1 MTLARLVLV
10 ALALAGLAAGR
21 VAAQAAVPGSW
32 VLHVGTTG
40 GFGGAG
46 LGSVAITS
54 QGQVTC
60 SASPTPCGGRIS
72 LEALRPLVDAVG
84 QALLVPWVASTGV
97 CHDCYVTRITL
108 RHSPPDGT
116 ETIYA
121 ASWDQTTQGSVSSE
135 LKRVYDLAMGA
146 RR

>member
-10 ALALAGLAAGR
+10 ALALAGLAADR
-21 VAAQAAVPGSW
+21 VAAQAVMPGSW
-32 VLHVGTTG
+32 VLQVDTTG

-46 LGSVAITS
+46 LGGVMITS

-60 SASPTPCGGRIS
+60 SARPTPCAGRIS
-72 LEALRPLVDAVG
+72 LEALRPLVEAVG

-108 RHSPPDGT
+108 RHSRPDGA

-121 ASWDQTTQGSVSSE
+121 ASWDQTTQGSVSQE